1 MALPKLRQ
9 AFEVDGAPISSPE
22 PALPGQRTLWKNPK
36 PQPQNAVS
44 ALIAPA

>member
-9 AFEVDGAPISSPE
+9 AFEVDAASISSPE
-22 PALPGQRTLWKNPK
+22 PALPGQRTLWKNTK
-36 PQPQNAVS
+36 PEPQNAAS